1 VRADLSIKILDRAG
15 HIAPTRKESPA
26 QKALSEMSRDELA
39 SFIDRNQAEIDKI
52 EGELAA
58 RAKDVSPRVAE
69 DPSFLA

>member
-1 VRADLSIKILDRAG
+1 MPAARVMHRLNSYLDRAG

-58 RAKDVSPRVAE
+58 KDVSP
-69 DPSFLA
+69 DPSYVA